1 MLEEGPSLPLKL
13 LSGNET
19 FGLSSPSD
27 ILKLARLSNI
37 VGFRGLDDNVLLL
50 LLGFLD
56 IEWFAICNRRLL
68 NYDVTIIDLTK
79 AFPE

>member
-56 IEWFAICNRRLL
+56 IE
-68 NYDVTIIDLTK
+68 
-79 AFPE
+79 